1 MAAPEDSLVIYS
13 NQNGFIQYIDW
24 KTVFKDE
31 QKSEWKSE
39 YLKLEDWLVV
49 WLWDAIFSFVYN
61 LVDLY
66 TTYFPPSMLFC
77 ATATFDH
84 TIGSATQALMHWII
98 FRIKE
103 KGSI

>member
-1 MAAPEDSLVIYS
+1 MEIWMSQIRGLIS
-13 NQNGFIQYIDW
+13 GLIMRC
-24 KTVFKDE
+24 K
-31 QKSEWKSE
+31 
-39 YLKLEDWLVV
+39 
-49 WLWDAIFSFVYN
+49 FSFVYN

-77 ATATFDH
+77 ATTTFDH